1 MADPKPAPA
10 GHVPMLFGF
19 RGIRGLQVL
28 VAIAAGALAIGGV
41 LVLKSYVDGG
51 PAWLLLLAVLYG
63 LLFLWLFGVAL
74 RLPTSFVAISEDRMR
89 IRYAGFVDTV
99 IDTRDVASARL
110 RDWPLWGGIGVRAGF
125 GGGVALVATW
135 GPVAE
140 ITLHRPIRVWVIP
153 RLWRVKST
161 KVTVS
166 VRNPAKLVERFATG
180 AVPPPAKKKRR

>member
-1 MADPKPAPA
+1 
-10 GHVPMLFGF
+10 
-19 RGIRGLQVL
+19 
-28 VAIAAGALAIGGV
+28 
-41 LVLKSYVDGG
+41 
-51 PAWLLLLAVLYG
+51 
-63 LLFLWLFGVAL
+63 
-74 RLPTSFVAISEDRMR
+74 MR